1 MGWVMT
7 PAHGNEPARSPPQVA
22 MHLEKVYQIY
32 LERFEFWSQQIMAR
46 QRQLQQQQQQQ
57 GKLQAA
63 IQHANSQGGQ
73 HQPNAQMNGTHV
85 QGAQVQAGN
94 FAQLLSMSSD
104 KLRAA
109 GHSEQVVQAI
119 ESHRNDALQQ
129 QQQQQQQRQIQQQQ
143 QVRQQQQFLQQH
155 SQQQQHSVPQQIAGQ
170 MSPHAQQAQQIM
182 QFQQQQLQRQ
192 QQLQSEGQAP
202 PMQGLLSSQATQ
214 AQANQQ
220 AGNGMQVNMAMS
232 SRLSKP
238 TPEQL
243 KNSHML
249 VQRWRDEALVKLSK
263 TPICFYRGHV

>member
-1 MGWVMT
+1 
-7 PAHGNEPARSPPQVA
+7 
-22 MHLEKVYQIY
+22 
-32 LERFEFWSQQIMAR
+32 
-46 QRQLQQQQQQQ
+46 
-57 GKLQAA
+57 
-63 IQHANSQGGQ
+63 
-73 HQPNAQMNGTHV
+73 
-85 QGAQVQAGN
+85 
-94 FAQLLSMSSD
+94 MSSD

-119 ESHRNDALQQ
+119 ESHR
-129 QQQQQQQRQIQQQQ
+129 
-143 QVRQQQQFLQQH
+143 
-155 SQQQQHSVPQQIAGQ
+155 
-170 MSPHAQQAQQIM
+170 
-182 QFQQQQLQRQ
+182 
-192 QQLQSEGQAP
+192 
-202 PMQGLLSSQATQ
+202 QATQ